1 MSGMH
6 VRIARPV
13 SDLGRASEMYC
24 RGLGLRVLASFQ
36 DHEGFDG
43 VILGLPESAVH
54 FELTRCP
61 SHPVVPSPSPE
72 DLTVLYVPSA
82 DEWRLGCTHM
92 IAAGFREVPS
102 FNPYWQRFGR
112 TFEDTDGYRTV
123 LQNARWSG

>member
-1 MSGMH
+1 MH

-43 VILGLPESAVH
+43 VILGVAQASVH
-54 FELTRCP
+54 FELTRCTR
-61 SHPVVPSPSPE
+61 HPVAPSPSPE
-72 DLTVLYVPSA
+72 DLAVFYLPSA
-82 DEWRLGCTHM
+82 HEWRLACEHM
-92 IAAGFREVPS
+92 VAAGFREVRS

-112 TFEDTDGYRTV
+112 TFEDPDGYRTV
-123 LQNARWSG
+123 LQNARWTG